1 MRLKIRVFAL
11 PALLVLAAG
20 VPARVAPRARTP
32 LQRPPR
38 ARKVDEFG
46 RRGMGCCDAGARLD
60 NFAIELQNEPGSTG
74 YVLAYESAKRAPGT
88 ARLWGEE
95 LRNYLIEVRALEESR
110 VFLVNA
116 GRHDGD
122 DLKIEFWLVPQ
133 GAEPPAAARAEE
145 KKEARPFSG
154 EFDELGVFDDTRFYD
169 TEGCGEAGAYEIG
182 ITYAAFAKL
191 LKQQPDSQGY
201 IVVYSKPGSAPGY
214 WRRVGTREQQ
224 KLAGDGLGAERLT
237 IVNGGEVEVKKGAKK
252 EEDDEQY
259 GRVEFWVGEKGRPP
273 VRDAPENG
281 RLKEALLVGTSAS
294 FAADDEKINDWVLA
308 NLADVLRADK
318 RSVGCIIV
326 FPGDGNQ
333 LITDAD
339 GVEKPPPDIF
349 KLAEGWQ
356 AELAKKYGV
365 EVARLVL
372 MHGPPDEAG
381 LGKIEAWAMPE
392 GAAMPDPFAK
402 KD

>member
-1 MRLKIRVFAL
+1 
-11 PALLVLAAG
+11 
-20 VPARVAPRARTP
+20 
-32 LQRPPR
+32 
-38 ARKVDEFG
+38 
-46 RRGMGCCDAGARLD
+46 
-60 NFAIELQNEPGSTG
+60 
-74 YVLAYESAKRAPGT
+74 
-88 ARLWGEE
+88 
-95 LRNYLIEVRALEESR
+95 
-110 VFLVNA
+110 
-116 GRHDGD
+116 
-122 DLKIEFWLVPQ
+122 VPQ

-145 KKEARPFSG
+145 KKEAQPFSG
-154 EFDELGVFDDTRFYD
+154 KFDELGVFDDTQFYD
-169 TEGCGEAGAYEIG
+169 TDGCGEAGAYEIG
-182 ITYAAFAKL
+182 ITYVAFAKL

-224 KLAGDGLGAERLT
+224 KIIGDGLGAERLT
-237 IVNGGEVEVKKGAKK
+237 VVNGGEVEVKKGAKK

-273 VRDAPENG
+273 VKDAPENG
-281 RLKEALLVGTSAS
+281 RLKEALLVGTTSS
-294 FAADDEKINDWVLA
+294 FADDKKINDWVLA
-308 NLADVLRADK
+308 NFADVLRADK

-333 LITDAD
+333 LITDAE
-339 GVEKPPPDIF
+339 GVEKPPPDVF

-365 EVARLVL
+365 EVTRLVL

-381 LGKIEAWAMPE
+381 LGKIEAWAVPN

-402 KD
+402 KDEEEQTAEGDPKE